1 MNFDIT
7 TGKEDVQVRVI
18 SKDMIEKE
26 VGSCSLH
33 LDDYNDQYRH
43 ENEWKNL
50 DKGGRIKF

>member
-26 VGSCSLH
+26 VG
-33 LDDYNDQYRH
+33 
-43 ENEWKNL
+43 
-50 DKGGRIKF
+50 